1 LKKNFH
7 RRATKALL
15 SAFLQ
20 TMFTGNLEQLLKCC
34 RRNDAK
40 AQRVF
45 YDSFAD
51 GMFLLCR
58 RYLDSDMDAEEAL
71 MNGFLKFFRSLDRF
85 RYEDDGS
92 SIAYLK
98 KLMVNECLMQLRGR
112 HSFVQLPVE
121 DFAALTDTI
130 IDELSAD
137 EIFQLITRLPP
148 GYRTVFNLAVVED
161 LSHAEI
167 ASLLGIAEGTS
178 RSQLNKARQM
188 LQQLLIQNNPE
199 YAWRKS
205 K

>member
-1 LKKNFH
+1 M
-7 RRATKALL
+7 
-15 SAFLQ
+15 
-20 TMFTGNLEQLLKCC
+20 MFTGNLEQLLKCC
-34 RRNDAK
+34 RRNEAK
-40 AQRVF
+40 AQRMF

-71 MNGFLKFFRSLDRF
+71 MNGFLKFFRSLDTFHHRS
-85 RYEDDGS
+85 DGATIS
-92 SIAYLK
+92 YLK

-121 DFAALTDTI
+121 EFLAMDDDI
-130 IDELSAD
+130 IDGLSAD
-137 EIFQLITRLPP
+137 EIFRLITELPP
-148 GYRTVFNLAVVED
+148 GYRTVFNLAVVEN

-188 LQQLLIQNNPE
+188 LQQLLIQKNPE
-199 YAWRKS
+199 YAFRKS